1 MVLFCLEK
9 AALISPQCSDDS
21 SNLCLFSSLN
31 KAWVSFI
38 LAASTCGFYAAS
50 VYLSWE
56 NGLLWIPHTNSY
68 DACSR
73 WLAFRSRLP
82 RLVGLVQ
89 YSVEKFKVERNKDII
104 HIKYQKKL
112 WTLIYFPVM
121 ITDTNFTSK
130 TIIGLFI
137 LFFFFLKK
145 FYSPRTYYFDQ
156 KWK

>member
-1 MVLFCLEK
+1 MRHITFFCLKK
-9 AALISPQCSDDS
+9 AALISPHCSDDS

-56 NGLLWIPHTNSY
+56 NGPLWIPHTNSY
-68 DACSR
+68 DACSW
-73 WLAFRSRLP
+73 WLAFLSRLP

-104 HIKYQKKL
+104 HIIYQKKL
-112 WTLIYFPVM
+112 WKKFICFIVI
-121 ITDTNFTSK
+121 ITDTNNTSK
-130 TIIGLFI
+130 TMNGVSEVFLFI
-137 LFFFFLKK
+137 
-145 FYSPRTYYFDQ
+145 
-156 KWK
+156 